1 MSILYADLKS
11 ALRAIRKQPGA
22 SLVIATTL
30 ALGLGVNATV
40 LGMMDA
46 LLLRPF
52 QFPDYQR
59 LVVLW
64 ETPRGA
70 SERDT
75 IAPAT
80 FLDWRAQAR
89 GVERLAAWQW
99 SDSTLTV
106 AGEPERVQG
115 FRVTAGF
122 FELLGNAPVL
132 GRSFARDDEQPGN
145 HRRVIISDGLWKRRF
160 GGDPAVIGSEV
171 LVDGEAHT
179 VIGVVPPGF
188 AFPVGSEVWFPIAFT
203 PERAADRTDRNLT
216 VAGRI
221 ADGLTLAEVQAEM
234 DLIARRLAEQYPQTH
249 RDRDVSVRSL
259 STAFREG
266 STIPFV
272 GTLNVAAAL
281 VLLVACANVAGLL
294 LARAIDRHRELALR
308 TALGAS
314 RLRIVRQLVT
324 ETIVLGVLAGGL
336 ALLFASVGL
345 DLLRASMPADTA
357 RFVEGWDNLRLDA
370 RLALVM
376 PLLAIAVGLL
386 VGLFPAMGATRSTL
400 TDALR
405 EGDRGVIGGLRKQRG
420 RQALVVVEIASALAI
435 LIAAGLT
442 LAGGARLVNQPGGFA
457 PDGVLTLQ
465 IPLPDNKY
473 GEPST
478 RREFAN
484 DLITRFEAI
493 PTVTRAALAS
503 VVPGGGWNPVKP
515 FEIQQQPNPN
525 PAQWPRTGYR
535 EVSDGY
541 FETMQVPVV
550 NGRAFSTID
559 REDGEPVAI
568 VSASLAARSWPGQDA
583 IGNRLRLDGP
593 DSNWLTVVGVVGDV
607 RMYNW
612 WDGEDFAVVYVP
624 LRQSPP
630 GGLVHAVVRTQA
642 DPGSIAAPVR
652 ESVRSVDRLLPVSGV
667 RSMRQAIADSSAG
680 LQHMAM
686 LMGVC
691 GGIGVILALVGIYSV
706 MSYGISQRMHEFGVR
721 MALGATASQILRM
734 TLAQAA
740 AVTGIGLALGSVL
753 ALAFGRLLDAAL
765 FGTVSLQ
772 VTPFAVG
779 CVGLAIVSLIAAWL
793 PARRMLRLDAAAI
806 LRGQ

>member
-1 MSILYADLKS
+1 MSNLYADLKS
-11 ALRAIRKQPGA
+11 AFRAIRKQPGA
-22 SLVIATTL
+22 SLVIAVTL

-59 LVVLW
+59 LVVVW

-70 SERDT
+70 AERDT

-80 FLDWRAQAR
+80 FLDWRTQVR
-89 GVERLAAWQW
+89 GIEQLVAWEW

-122 FELLGNAPVL
+122 FELLGSAPAL
-132 GRSFARDDEQPGN
+132 GRAFGRDDEQPGN
-145 HRRVIISDGLWKRRF
+145 QRRVVISDGLWKRRF
-160 GGDPAVIGSEV
+160 GADPGVIGSEV
-171 LVDGEAHT
+171 LIDGEAHRVT
-179 VIGVVPPGF
+179 GVAPPAF
-188 AFPVGSEVWFPIAFT
+188 AFPVGSDVWMPLAFT
-203 PERAADRTDRNLT
+203 PEKAADRTTRNLT
-216 VAGRI
+216 VAGRLSRDLPVNG
-221 ADGLTLAEVQAEM
+221 AQAEM
-234 DLIARRLAEQYPQTH
+234 DLIARRLAEQYPQTN
-249 RDRDVSVRSL
+249 RDRDVSVRPL

-272 GTLNVAAAL
+272 GTLHVAAGL

-294 LARAIDRHRELALR
+294 LARALDRHRELALR

-324 ETIVLGVLAGGL
+324 ETIVLGLLAGGL

-345 DLLRASMPADTA
+345 DLLRASLPADTA
-357 RFVEGWDNLRLDA
+357 RFVEGWDNLRLDI
-370 RLALVM
+370 RVALVM
-376 PLLAIAVGLL
+376 PLLAIGVGLL
-386 VGLFPAMGATRSTL
+386 VGLVPALGATRTTL

-405 EGDRGVIGGLRKQRG
+405 EGDRGVIGGLRRQRG

-442 LAGGARLVNQPGGFA
+442 LAGGARLVNQAGGFE

-465 IPLPDNKY
+465 IPLPANRY
-473 GEPST
+473 REPST
-478 RREFAN
+478 RREFAT
-484 DLITRFEAI
+484 DLINRFEAI
-493 PTVTRAALAS
+493 PAVTGAALAS
-503 VVPGGGWNPVKP
+503 VVPGGGWNPVTP
-515 FEIQQQPNPN
+515 FEIQQQPIPN
-525 PAQWPRTGYR
+525 PAQWPRTGFR
-535 EVSDGY
+535 EVSAGY
-541 FETMQVPVV
+541 FDTMRIPIVT
-550 NGRAFSTID
+550 GRTFSTID
-559 REDGEPVAI
+559 REEGEPVAI
-568 VSASLAARSWPGQDA
+568 VSITFAARYWPEQDA

-593 DSNWLTVVGVVGDV
+593 DSKWLTVIGVAGDV

-630 GGLVHAVVRTQA
+630 GGLVHAVIRTEG
-642 DPGSIAAPVR
+642 DPGSIAPPAREAVR
-652 ESVRSVDRLLPVSGV
+652 GVDRQLPVSGV
-667 RSMRQAIADSSAG
+667 RTMRQAIADSSSG

-686 LMGVC
+686 LMGIC
-691 GGIGVILALVGIYSV
+691 GGIGVILAVVGIYSV
-706 MSYGISQRMHEFGVR
+706 MSYGISQRMHEFGIR
-721 MALGATASQILRM
+721 MALGATAAQVLTM
-734 TLAQAA
+734 TLAQAG
-740 AVTGIGLALGSVL
+740 AVTGLGLALGSLL
-753 ALAFGRLLDAAL
+753 AVAFGRLLDAAL

-772 VTPFAVG
+772 VTPFVVG
-779 CVGLAIVSLIAAWL
+779 SGGLAIVSLIAAWL
-793 PARRMLRLDAAAI
+793 PARRMLRLDAATI